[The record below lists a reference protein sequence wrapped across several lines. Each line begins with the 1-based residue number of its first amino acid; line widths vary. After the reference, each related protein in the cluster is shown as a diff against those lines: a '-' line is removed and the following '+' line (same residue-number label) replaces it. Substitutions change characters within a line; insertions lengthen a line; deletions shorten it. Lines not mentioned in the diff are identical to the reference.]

1 MKKNQNLQ
9 VQRTLTVELN
19 LEGVKRKNKNVKM
32 DTRIERATEIYEIKG
47 DMERFLRNVSYV
59 ILYKWNK

>member
-1 MKKNQNLQ
+1 M
-9 VQRTLTVELN
+9 ELN
-19 LEGVKRKNKNVKM
+19 LEGVKRKNKYAK
-32 DTRIERATEIYEIKG
+32 IERATEIYEIKG

>member
-1 MKKNQNLQ
+1 M
-9 VQRTLTVELN
+9 ELN
-19 LEGVKRKNKNVKM
+19 LEGVKRKNEYVQM
-32 DTRIERATEIYEIKG
+32 DTRIERASEIYEIKE